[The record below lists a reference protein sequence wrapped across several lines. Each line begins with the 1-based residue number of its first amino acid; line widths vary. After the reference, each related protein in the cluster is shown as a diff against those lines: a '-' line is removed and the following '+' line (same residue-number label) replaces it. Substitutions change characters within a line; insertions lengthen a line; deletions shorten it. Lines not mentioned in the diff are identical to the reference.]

1 MSNQDRPKVRVIAL
15 RRNGTPSPFKGI
27 GRQVRMQRMA
37 VILMGSLWVLA
48 FATGCSRNTKNCS
61 AYDGIQ
67 LELNATAP
75 DSGAQ
80 N

>member
-1 MSNQDRPKVRVIAL
+1 
-15 RRNGTPSPFKGI
+15 
-27 GRQVRMQRMA
+27 MQRMA